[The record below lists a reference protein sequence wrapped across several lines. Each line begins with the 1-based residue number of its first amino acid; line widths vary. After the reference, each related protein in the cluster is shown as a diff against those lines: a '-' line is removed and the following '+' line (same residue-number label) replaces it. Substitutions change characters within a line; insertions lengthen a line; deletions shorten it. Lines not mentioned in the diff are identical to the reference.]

1 MSSGKDSHAVDASQL
16 GPPDSNPWSTLIM
29 SNLLG
34 RMGARALAATLV
46 AVVAGAGAAPIS
58 LATNGDFET
67 GTYAGWTKSG
77 TTVNQGSNLYSAL
90 GGIHGTTTVGFGAG
104 GSYSGLLSQV
114 IGTRVGSTYQ
124 LSFDYGWF
132 AGCNCGDG
140 AQSLRVEISGVTLA
154 TVLDN
159 SPSYSAAT
167 SMGHFSYSFVASSA
181 STTLA
186 FRDLTVN
193 GASSDGLFDN
203 VVVTGDAAIPEP
215 GTFALAGLALAGLG
229 WSRRKAV

>member
-1 MSSGKDSHAVDASQL
+1 MSSGKHSDAVAASQL

-29 SNLLG
+29 KNLLG
-34 RMGARALAATLV
+34 RKGARALAATLL

-58 LATNGDFET
+58 RVSNGDFET

-77 TTVNQGSNLYSAL
+77 TTVYLGSNLYTGL
-90 GGIHGTTTVGFGAG
+90 GGLYGTTTVGFGAG

-140 AQSLRVEISGVTLA
+140 AQSLRAEINGVTLA
-154 TVLDN
+154 TVVDN
-159 SPSYSAAT
+159 SPSYSTAT
-167 SMGHFSYSFVASSA
+167 SMSHFSYSFVASSA
-181 STTLA
+181 TTTLA

-193 GASSDGLFDN
+193 GGSSDGLFDN
-203 VVVTGDAAIPEP
+203 VVVTGDAPIPEP
-215 GTFALAGLALAGLG
+215 GSFALAGLALACLG

>member
-1 MSSGKDSHAVDASQL
+1 
-16 GPPDSNPWSTLIM
+16 M

-34 RMGARALAATLV
+34 RIGARALAVTLV
-46 AVVAGAGAAPIS
+46 AVVAGAGAAPVS
-58 LATNGDFET
+58 LVTNGDFET

-77 TTVNQGSNLYSAL
+77 TTVYLGSNLYPGV
-90 GGIHGTTTVGFGAG
+90 GGIYGTTTVGFGAG

-140 AQSLRVEISGVTLA
+140 AQSLRLEIDGITLA
-154 TVLDN
+154 TITDG
-159 SPSYSAAT
+159 SPSYSSAT
-167 SMGHFSYSFVASSA
+167 SMSHYSYSFVASSA
-181 STTLA
+181 LTTLA
-186 FRDLTVN
+186 FRDLTVS
-193 GASSDGLFDN
+193 GGSSDGLFDN

-215 GTFALAGLALAGLG
+215 SSLALAGLALAGLG
-229 WSRRKAV
+229 WSRRKTV

>member
-1 MSSGKDSHAVDASQL
+1 MSSGKHLHAVDAFQL
-16 GPPDSNPWSTLIM
+16 GPPDANPWSTLIM
-29 SNLLG
+29 SHLL
-34 RMGARALAATLV
+34 RRTGARALAATLV

-58 LATNGDFET
+58 LVTNGDFET

-77 TTVNQGSNLYSAL
+77 TTAFLGSNLYVGL
-90 GGIHGTTTVGFGAG
+90 GGIYGTRTVGFGAG

-114 IGTRVGSTYQ
+114 IGTQVGSTYQ

-140 AQSLRVEISGVTLA
+140 AQSLRVEINGVTLA
-154 TVLDN
+154 TVVDN
-159 SPSYSAAT
+159 SPSYLTTT
-167 SMGHFSYSFVASSA
+167 SMSHFSYSFVASSA
-181 STTLA
+181 LTTLA
-186 FRDLTVN
+186 FRDLTVS

-215 GTFALAGLALAGLG
+215 SSFALAGLALAGLG
-229 WSRRKAV
+229 WSRRKRV